1 MCILEKFCRDIFCFP
16 RFDWSIFVTQLVA
29 KHMKEIIKSNDF
41 QNAEKG
47 ESFLDDFETL
57 VREID
62 IFALVLQ
69 NHQKTIRTGA
79 HWGNFLIQKLFHKS
93 TYDVN

>member
-1 MCILEKFCRDIFCFP
+1 VRFREILSSYFLFS
-16 RFDWSIFVTQLVA
+16 RFDCSIFVTQLVA
-29 KHMKEIIKSNDF
+29 KHMKEIIKSNDL
-41 QNAEKG
+41 QNVQKG
-47 ESFLDDFETL
+47 ECFLDDFEAL

-69 NHQKTIRTGA
+69 NHQKTIRTGT

-93 TYDVN
+93 TYDVD